1 MTRLTES
8 LETKVQ
14 TATGILGW
22 SSTESETNRREGDP
36 FRLQE
41 GEISRD
47 AVLEHLNGVPELEA
61 LQNDAHASRN
71 FTRRFKNVATGMGIQ
86 VNPGRDRYQ
95 KVVEG
100 ETQDWYR
107 LVRPAQVKVT
117 DEGDDAAPLNG
128 LQQHYKTAADAV

>member
-1 MTRLTES
+1 MSRLTES
-8 LETKVQ
+8 LETKVL
-14 TATGILGW
+14 TATWILGW

-47 AVLEHLNGVPELEA
+47 AVLEHLNSVPELEA

-71 FTRRFKNVATGMGIQ
+71 FKNFATGMGIQ

-95 KVVEG
+95 KVVDG

-117 DEGDDAAPLNG
+117 AEGDDAAPLNG